1 MQIANS
7 KILLDIIEVAK
18 KLKVKTQD
26 LSWRDYEEN
35 GEFAPSTV
43 SRRFGTWES
52 AKKRASKSNA
62 SELRAEIKRKEL
74 DDAREKRREE
84 ILEAYISYAKE
95 NNEQPKSAD
104 LADRGITRDAI
115 TRAFGSIA
123 NLDTAARDQDPD
135 AFKDVHLGSLFSP
148 KSFDALDEAT
158 RKHKR
163 FVVTTAVTGCDVH
176 DGFYASLQNYCNKND
191 AALLILVASDPSHNR
206 DGGLVSVPKHMR
218 YGTIDKKLA
227 GEHIVVRDTAL
238 NSNLSISTL
247 KTSAKMIDPLTGTD
261 RLGQRN
267 GSIIIAS
274 PKQRQR
280 VVPISNHKLPH
291 VIMSTGAITKSDYST
306 ENYMSER
313 LAYLADNDH
322 QLGAIIVEVEDDE
335 LFHFRQVQADQDGS
349 FIDFASGE
357 PLQYMPKGTKKV
369 AAAAFVL
376 GDWHSGETDP
386 QVSEAWKEVASMVK
400 PDYVVIH
407 DGFNGLSINHHEDG
421 DYIQKAV
428 RAQNSQLSLEIELKV
443 FAADLDVLSSM
454 ATKSV
459 VVVKSNHDEFL
470 ERYLREARYV
480 QDPNNHYV
488 ALKLALAM
496 FEGFDPLQ
504 YAVEDMVGLQP
515 ESKVRWLKRSEDFKV
530 ARIQLGS
537 HGDKGPNGAKGNL
550 AAMEKA
556 FGLSVTGHS
565 HVPEILRGAWS
576 VGTSSYLKLDYNQDS
591 PSSWMNTS
599 CIVYPNGQRQLVN
612 VVLGKWRLKAV

>member
-1 MQIANS
+1 MQIPNS

-18 KLKVKTQD
+18 KFKVKAQD
-26 LSWRDYEEN
+26 LSWRDYEES

-43 SRRFGTWES
+43 ARRFGSWET
-52 AKKRASKSNA
+52 AKKRAAKANPA
-62 SELRAEIKRKEL
+62 ELKAELKKQEL
-74 DDAREKRREE
+74 DAAREKRKEE
-84 ILEAYISYAKE
+84 ILDAYIAYARE

-104 LADRGITRDAI
+104 LAEQGITRDAI
-115 TRAFGSIA
+115 SRAFGSVA
-123 NLDTAARDQDPD
+123 NLDTAAREQDPD
-135 AFKDVHLGSLFSP
+135 AFKDVHLGSIFSP

-163 FVVTTAVTGCDVH
+163 FVVTTAVTGCQVH
-176 DGFYASLQNYCNKND
+176 DAFYASIQTYCKLND
-191 AALLILVASDPSHNR
+191 AALLVLVASDPAHNR
-206 DGGLVSVPKHMR
+206 DGGLVSVPKHMK
-218 YGTIDKKLA
+218 YGTIDKKLVN
-227 GEHIVVRDTAL
+227 EHIVVRDTAL
-238 NSNLSISTL
+238 NQNLSISTL

-291 VIMSTGAITKSDYST
+291 VIMSTGAITRSDYST

-322 QLGAIIVEVEDDE
+322 QLGAIVVEVEDDE
-335 LFHFRQVQADQDGS
+335 LFHFRQIQADQDGT
-349 FIDFASGE
+349 FIDFASGQ
-357 PLQYMPKGTKKV
+357 PLQYSPKGTKKV
-369 AAAAFVL
+369 AAAALVL

-386 QVSEAWKEVASMVK
+386 QVSEAWKELSEMIK
-400 PDYVVIH
+400 PDHVVIH

-421 DYIQKAV
+421 DYIQKAL
-428 RAQNSQLSLEIELKV
+428 RAQNAQLLLESELKT
-443 FAADLDVLSSM
+443 FALDLDYLSSM

-480 QDPNNHYV
+480 SDPHNHYV
-488 ALKLALAM
+488 SLKIALAM
-496 FEGFDPLQ
+496 FEGMDPLQ
-504 YAVEDMVGLQP
+504 YAVEQMIGLN
-515 ESKVRWLKRSEDFKV
+515 ESTKVRWLKRSEDFKV
-530 ARIQLGS
+530 ARIQLGA
-537 HGDKGPNGAKGNL
+537 HGDKGPNGAKGTL

-556 FGLSVTGHS
+556 FGSSVTGHS

-612 VVLGKWRLKAV
+612 VVLGRWRLKVV